1 MPVPTNLPISYKIR
15 FTAPFKDGNLVS
27 HLKKA
32 GVQFSQFAPSTVL
45 SNTVLWIDG
54 RLLEMLRNSG
64 ADIEVEDQRMI
75 IPPSTRAPEPEPEEE
90 EFLEPI
96 SLDDLNMSIPALQL
110 AKEHGIHPAELMDTL
125 SEQPE
130 DLQSVKFSISDVRKL
145 LGEE

>member
-1 MPVPTNLPISYKIR
+1 MPVPNLPISYKIR

-27 HLKKA
+27 HLKNA

-54 RLLEMLRNSG
+54 RLMEMLRNSG
-64 ADIEVEDQRMI
+64 ADIEVEDQRME
-75 IPPSTRAPEPEPEEE
+75 IPPSTRAHEPEPED

-96 SLDDLNMSIPALQL
+96 TLDDLNMTLPAREL
-110 AKEHGIHPAELMDTL
+110 AKEHGIHPVELLDTL

-130 DLQSVKFSISDVRKL
+130 DLSEVKFGIADVRL
-145 LGEE
+145 VIGEE